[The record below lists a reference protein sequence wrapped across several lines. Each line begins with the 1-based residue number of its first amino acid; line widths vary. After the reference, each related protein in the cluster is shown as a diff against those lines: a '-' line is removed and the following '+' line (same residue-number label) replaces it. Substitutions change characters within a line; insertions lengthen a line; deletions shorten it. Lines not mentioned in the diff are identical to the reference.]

1 MPETSNLSGQH
12 ILLGISGGIAAYK
25 TPILVRRLV
34 EAGAS
39 VQVVMTANAH
49 QFVTATSL
57 QAVSGNPVRDD
68 LWDAAAEAAMGH
80 IELARWADQILIA
93 PATASMIAR
102 LATGEASDLLST
114 LCLASPAPVSV
125 APAMNQQMYQHPAV
139 QRNLA
144 SLEADGYRIIGP
156 DSGDQACGD
165 QGPGRMTEP
174 EDLLSALA
182 QHPLSGDDA
191 GSLTGCTVMV
201 TTGPTREAI
210 DPVRYISNHSSGLQ
224 GLAIAESARRAGAT
238 VILIAGPGVPSAHW
252 QIERRDVTTAQ
263 EMYEEVHNSLPA
275 ADIFIGVAAVADYR
289 PANSEA
295 QKIKRHRHADSDMKL
310 ALVENPDIIA
320 SVVQSGQ
327 VKVVVGFAAETNDTL
342 NNAREKRA
350 RKGLDAIVV
359 NDVSDRS
366 IGFNSTNNAVTL
378 IHEHGEVAFGTQ
390 PKTVIADQLIREL
403 TPIFTAKTAQKLQR
417 R

>member
-1 MPETSNLSGQH
+1 MPEMTSNLSGQH

-25 TPILVRRLV
+25 TPILVRRLA

-68 LWDAAAEAAMGH
+68 LWDAGAEAAMGH

-102 LATGEASDLLST
+102 LATGDASDLLST
-114 LCLASPAPVSV
+114 LCLASPAPVSI

-144 SLEADGYRIIGP
+144 TLEADGYRIIGP

-174 EDLLSALA
+174 EDLLTALA
-182 QHPLSGDDA
+182 EQ
-191 GSLTGCTVMV
+191 SLTADGHSPLTDCTVTI

-224 GLAIAESARRAGAT
+224 GLAVAESARRAGAK
-238 VILIAGPGVPSAHW
+238 VILIAGPGVAGAHAD
-252 QIERRDVTTAQ
+252 IERRDVTTAQ
-263 EMYEEVHNSLPA
+263 DMYEQVHNALPST
-275 ADIFIGVAAVADYR
+275 DVFIGVAAVADYR
-289 PANSEA
+289 PANA
-295 QKIKRHRHADSDMKL
+295 QGQKIKRHRQEEPDMRL

-359 NDVSDRS
+359 NDVSDHS
-366 IGFNSTNNAVTL
+366 IGFNSSNNAVTL
-378 IHEHGEVAFGTQ
+378 IHEDGEIDFGIQ
-390 PKTVIADQLIREL
+390 PKTEIANQLIYQL
-403 TPIFTAKTAQKLQR
+403 AALFKDKIAL
-417 R
+417 

>member
-1 MPETSNLSGQH
+1 MPEMTSNLSGQH

-68 LWDAAAEAAMGH
+68 LWDAGAEAAMGH

-102 LATGEASDLLST
+102 LATGDASDLLST
-114 LCLASPAPVSV
+114 LCLASPAPVSI

-144 SLEADGYRIIGP
+144 SLQADGCRIIGP

-174 EDLLSALA
+174 EDLLTALA
-182 QHPLSGDDA
+182 EQ
-191 GSLTGCTVMV
+191 SLTGDGRGPLTDCTVTV

-224 GLAIAESARRAGAT
+224 GLAVAESARRAGAK
-238 VILIAGPGVPSAHW
+238 VILIAGPGVAGAHAE
-252 QIERRDVTTAQ
+252 IERRDVTTAQ
-263 EMYEEVHNSLPA
+263 DMYEQVHNALPST
-275 ADIFIGVAAVADYR
+275 DVFIGVAAVADYR
-289 PANSEA
+289 PANA
-295 QKIKRHRHADSDMKL
+295 QGQKIKRHRQEEPDMRL

-350 RKGLDAIVV
+350 RKGLDTIVV
-359 NDVSDRS
+359 NDVSDHS
-366 IGFNSTNNAVTL
+366 IGFNSSNNAVTL
-378 IHEHGEVAFGTQ
+378 IHENGEIDFGIQ
-390 PKTVIADQLIREL
+390 PKTEIADQLIYQL
-403 TPIFTAKTAQKLQR
+403 GALFKNKITL
-417 R
+417 

>member
-1 MPETSNLSGQH
+1 MPEMTSNLSGQH

-68 LWDAAAEAAMGH
+68 LWDAGAEAAMGH

-102 LATGEASDLLST
+102 LATGDASDLLST
-114 LCLASPAPVSV
+114 LCLASPAPVSI

-144 SLEADGYRIIGP
+144 SLQADGCRIIGP

-174 EDLLSALA
+174 EDLLTALA
-182 QHPLSGDDA
+182 EP
-191 GSLTGCTVMV
+191 SLTGDGRGPLTDCTVTV

-224 GLAIAESARRAGAT
+224 GLAVAESARRAGAK
-238 VILIAGPGVPSAHW
+238 VILIAGPGVAGAHAE
-252 QIERRDVTTAQ
+252 IERRDVTTAQ
-263 EMYEEVHNSLPA
+263 DMYEQVHNALPST
-275 ADIFIGVAAVADYR
+275 DVFIGVAAVADYR
-289 PANSEA
+289 PANA
-295 QKIKRHRHADSDMKL
+295 QGQKIKRHRQEEPDMRL

-359 NDVSDRS
+359 NDVSDHS
-366 IGFNSTNNAVTL
+366 IGFNSSNNAVTL
-378 IHEHGEVAFGTQ
+378 IHENGEIDFGIQ
-390 PKTVIADQLIREL
+390 PKTEIADQLIYQL
-403 TPIFTAKTAQKLQR
+403 GALFKNKITL
-417 R
+417 

>member
-1 MPETSNLSGQH
+1 MPEMTSNLSGQH

-68 LWDAAAEAAMGH
+68 LWDAGAEAAMGH

-102 LATGEASDLLST
+102 LATGDASDLLST
-114 LCLASPAPVSV
+114 LCLASPAPVSI

-144 SLEADGYRIIGP
+144 SLQADGCRIIGP

-174 EDLLSALA
+174 EDLLTALA
-182 QHPLSGDDA
+182 EP
-191 GSLTGCTVMV
+191 SLTGDGRGPLTDCTVTV

-224 GLAIAESARRAGAT
+224 GLAVAESARRAGAK
-238 VILIAGPGVPSAHW
+238 VILIAGPGVAGAHAE
-252 QIERRDVTTAQ
+252 IERRDVTTAQ
-263 EMYEEVHNSLPA
+263 DMYEQVHNALPST
-275 ADIFIGVAAVADYR
+275 DVFIGVAAVADYR
-289 PANSEA
+289 PANA
-295 QKIKRHRHADSDMKL
+295 QGQKIKRHRQKEPDMRL

-359 NDVSDRS
+359 NDVSDHS
-366 IGFNSTNNAVTL
+366 IGFNSSNNAVTL
-378 IHEHGEVAFGTQ
+378 IHENGEIDFGIQ
-390 PKTVIADQLIREL
+390 PKTEIADQLIYQL
-403 TPIFTAKTAQKLQR
+403 GALFKNKITL
-417 R
+417 

>member
-1 MPETSNLSGQH
+1 MPEMTSNLSGQH

-68 LWDAAAEAAMGH
+68 LWDAGAEAAMGH

-102 LATGEASDLLST
+102 LATGDASDLLST
-114 LCLASPAPVSV
+114 LCLASPAPVSI

-144 SLEADGYRIIGP
+144 SLQADGCRIIGP

-174 EDLLSALA
+174 EDLLTALA
-182 QHPLSGDDA
+182 EQ
-191 GSLTGCTVMV
+191 SLTGDGRGPLTDCTVTV

-224 GLAIAESARRAGAT
+224 GLAVAESARRAGAK
-238 VILIAGPGVPSAHW
+238 VILIAGPGVAGAHAE
-252 QIERRDVTTAQ
+252 IERRDVTTAQ
-263 EMYEEVHNSLPA
+263 DMYEQVHNALPST
-275 ADIFIGVAAVADYR
+275 DVFIGVAAVADYR
-289 PANSEA
+289 PANA
-295 QKIKRHRHADSDMKL
+295 QGQKIKRHRQEEPDMRL

-350 RKGLDAIVV
+350 RKGLDAIVF
-359 NDVSDRS
+359 NDVSDHS
-366 IGFNSTNNAVTL
+366 IGFNSSNNAVTL
-378 IHEHGEVAFGTQ
+378 IHENGEIDFGIQ
-390 PKTVIADQLIREL
+390 PKTEIADQLIYQL
-403 TPIFTAKTAQKLQR
+403 GALFKNKITL
-417 R
+417 